1 LPRWTPPT
9 AMLPMVA
16 GAVAAALAAWWATGL
31 PPFSITAYV
40 AVGLPAAALLAVVVG
55 RSLGLGHSMA
65 KPGRAI
71 FTLRSVFPW
80 LVLLALGLG
89 LETLGLALGGR
100 SAGVPTLS
108 TVVDHALAWHGLRFV
123 LFCGWLAL
131 GWVPAL
137 RWAFGARRRDN
148 AGTA

>member
-1 LPRWTPPT
+1 
-9 AMLPMVA
+9 MLPMAA
-16 GAVAAALAAWWATGL
+16 GVVAAALAAWWATGL
-31 PPFSITAYV
+31 PPFTITAYV
-40 AVGLPAAALLAVVVG
+40 AVGLPVAALLAVVVG

-65 KPGRAI
+65 NPGRATV
-71 FTLRSVFPW
+71 TLRSVFPW

-89 LETLGLALGGR
+89 LEALGLALGGR

-137 RWAFGARRRDN
+137 RWAFGAPGRDN